1 MKEQTVKSKSKA
13 ETQSLAFRLGEIL
26 SKPIVILL
34 KGDLGAGKT
43 TFTQGLAKGL
53 GITKTVNSP
62 TFNILKL
69 YQGRMQLCHID
80 AYRLEGIHQD
90 LGFEEYLI
98 DGEGVCVVEW
108 PMYISDLLPKE
119 YLEIEIL
126 NETEDNRCIHIRA
139 IGEDAQK
146 ILEEWL

>member
-1 MKEQTVKSKSKA
+1 MKERTVKTNSKQ
-13 ETQSLAFRLGEIL
+13 ETQALAFRLGEKIQE
-26 SKPIVILL
+26 PVTILL
-34 KGDLGAGKT
+34 RGDLGAGKT

-69 YQGRMQLCHID
+69 YKGRLPLCHID

-98 DGEGVCVVEW
+98 DGDGVCVVEW
-108 PMYISDLLPKE
+108 PMYISELLPKE
-119 YLEIEIL
+119 YLDIEIL
-126 NETEDNRCIHIRA
+126 NEPEDVRNI
-139 IGEDAQK
+139 K
-146 ILEEWL
+146 IQAFGVKEEQVLEEWL